1 LEKARPKSAPLA
13 ANTRLKALKALFA
26 WACEETGIGPQNPTL
41 DVFAYDLSWSR
52 NWVACSRQP
61 ASATGSATNAIK
73 SICISSAH
81 GVRKATAAA
90 LPEAGKSVHELAAVT
105 GH

>member
-1 LEKARPKSAPLA
+1 M
-13 ANTRLKALKALFA
+13 
-26 WACEETGIGPQNPTL
+26 
-41 DVFAYDLSWSR
+41 FAYDLSWSR

-90 LPEAGKSVHELAAVT
+90 LPEAGKSVHEIAAVT
-105 GH
+105 GHLSLERMKKLTDTAIAKLK